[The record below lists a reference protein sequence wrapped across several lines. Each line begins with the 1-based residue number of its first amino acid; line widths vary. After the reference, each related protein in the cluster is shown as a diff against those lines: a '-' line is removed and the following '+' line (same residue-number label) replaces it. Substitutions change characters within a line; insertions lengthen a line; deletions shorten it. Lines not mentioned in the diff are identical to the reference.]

1 MVEGKKVYTISD
13 SGRQALDDFNER
25 PGGPG
30 FGPGFGPF
38 GGPGFGPFGGPHGHH
53 QHGERPE
60 RPERPERSERPGRGR
75 RGDWGDW
82 GEQRGGPWGPF
93 GGEIGRELRAL
104 AHEGRDIARLMREA
118 VMVSARDPER
128 LKELRGLVERVRGEL
143 LTFISEGPSG
153 QPSEQR
159 QSSESPS
166 GDQPDQPTSGEGP
179 IERL

>member
-1 MVEGKKVYTISD
+1 M
-13 SGRQALDDFNER
+13 
-25 PGGPG
+25 P
-30 FGPGFGPF
+30 
-38 GGPGFGPFGGPHGHH
+38 
-53 QHGERPE
+53 
-60 RPERPERSERPGRGR
+60 R
-75 RGDWGDW
+75 RGCPRPYLHATIQG
-82 GEQRGGPWGPF
+82 
-93 GGEIGRELRAL
+93 ELRAL